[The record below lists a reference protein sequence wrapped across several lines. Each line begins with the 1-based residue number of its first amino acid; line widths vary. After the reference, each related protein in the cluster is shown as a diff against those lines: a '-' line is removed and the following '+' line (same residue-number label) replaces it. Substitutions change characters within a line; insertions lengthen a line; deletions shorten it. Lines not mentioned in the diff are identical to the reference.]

1 MTLSQAR
8 ADSVKEYC
16 TSQECGVD
24 AAYAELFA
32 QSLEAIGY
40 AYDKPVYDAQGGAHT
55 VYFDQSASMLFDMSG
70 NALYASAEAQSFI
83 ATIATAEVLFLDY
96 GGLTIALELYH

>member
-1 MTLSQAR
+1 MYPKKER
-8 ADSVKEYC
+8 FKEYC

-40 AYDKPVYDAQGGAHT
+40 AYDKPVYDAQGE
-55 VYFDQSASMLFDMSG
+55 VDMDASRRV
-70 NALYASAEAQSFI
+70 SFR
-83 ATIATAEVLFLDY
+83 FLISLD
-96 GGLTIALELYH
+96 G